1 MALFAEELLA
11 DTMVKLITSG
21 LTSYLE
27 KIQNSI
33 METDGPDAH
42 RSFHTPFYE
51 ICSSPDKYR
60 IFRFRIYSD
69 AAFDDM
75 LDYEE

>member
-1 MALFAEELLA
+1 
-11 DTMVKLITSG
+11 MVKLIASG

-42 RSFHTPFYE
+42 RSFRTPFTE
-51 ICSSPDKYR
+51 I
-60 IFRFRIYSD
+60 
-69 AAFDDM
+69 
-75 LDYEE
+75 L